1 MAKAKKK
8 AKKAKRV
15 VKKKAARK
23 PVKKKVAKP
32 KAKKKVYVKIKS
44 QILGE
49 APQECEFYLSDGR
62 RLKSVYELI
71 DALESMNDGLFKEH
85 VNKTKNDF
93 SSWIKDVFKEP
104 SIAKDLKK
112 IQGRIETQKALMK
125 KLIEAAK
132 RAH

>member
-8 AKKAKRV
+8 AKKAKKA
-15 VKKKAARK
+15 VKKKAVKK
-23 PVKKKVAKP
+23 PAKKKVAKP
-32 KAKKKVYVKIKS
+32 KSKKKVYVKIKN

-71 DALESMNDGLFKEH
+71 DALESMSDEIFKEH
-85 VNKTKNDF
+85 VNSAKNDF

-104 SIAKDLKK
+104 NIAKDLKK
-112 IQGRIETQKALMK
+112 IQNRIETQKALMK
-125 KLIEAAK
+125 RLIEAAK